1 MNLFDHLVSIAIES
15 YFWRHYENL
24 EYQNIKI
31 RLETFEWTW
40 KHHNDSDIILSTEN
54 ALFRQNDIS
63 K

>member
-1 MNLFDHLVSIAIES
+1 MNLFDHLVSIVIES
-15 YFWRHYENL
+15 YFWRQNL

-31 RLETFEWTW
+31 RLETFEGTW
-40 KHHNDSDIILSTEN
+40 KHHNDFDIILSTEN

>member
-1 MNLFDHLVSIAIES
+1 MNLFDHLVSIVIES
-15 YFWRHYENL
+15 YFWRQNL

-31 RLETFEWTW
+31 RLETFEETW
-40 KHHNDSDIILSTEN
+40 KHHNDFDIILSTGN